1 MNQFFATLNLKQF
14 FARLFLWRL
23 EHTVEVSEKEK
34 EELIDVTNDKQAKA
48 IVWRA
53 TVMKAI
59 LPLTLAVFALEFV
72 KTRTTLRYYNEFD
85 EEYGYSTDL
94 LQPIGKAALISDGPL
109 STGILIVGIC
119 MSLYY
124 RFSDPKRSSKI
135 VRWAFMADVLLILW
149 PSLVQSDAKYG
160 FDEIIDQDLMED
172 SSGAVAT
179 IRLESTI
186 TNAINLIPLIVA
198 FPRGSTKAALCLFGL
213 FPKATTPKVLIMYFF
228 PFASILL
235 LLGASTFVQVAG
247 DPLIASA
254 LGCFFA
260 CDALMYLSY
269 KYVIEGDTAK
279 LATSKKAKAKLYIS
293 LVGLV
298 LLVVWFASKVVPCA
312 LLDDDELYYGG
323 AEPHCVVLANLQ
335 FPIENI
341 MAVIIKFFRNLFLGK
356 LIFFDT
362 MMLTL
367 QACEPEFE
375 VVKSEDDVEVSDGD
389 VKD

>member
-1 MNQFFATLNLKQF
+1 MKQF

-23 EHTVEVSEKEK
+23 EHTVEVSENEK
-34 EELIDVTNDKQAKA
+34 KKLNDATNDIEAKT

-53 TVMKAI
+53 ALMKAI
-59 LPLTLAVFALEFV
+59 LPLSLAVFALEFL
-72 KTRTTLRYYNEFD
+72 KTTETLRYYNEFD
-85 EEYGYSTDL
+85 ENYDYDTDL
-94 LQPIGKAALISDGPL
+94 LQPVGKAALISDGPL
-109 STGILIVGIC
+109 STGVLIVGIC

-124 RFSDPKRSSKI
+124 SFSDLKRSSKI
-135 VRWAFMADVLLILW
+135 VRWAFMADLLLILW
-149 PSLVQSDAKYG
+149 PSLVQSDAKFG
-160 FDEIIDQDLMED
+160 FDEIIGMEFMED
-172 SSGAVAT
+172 PSATIAT
-179 IRLESTI
+179 IRLQSTV
-186 TNAINLIPLIVA
+186 TNAINLIPLIIA

-247 DPLIASA
+247 GPLIGLA

-269 KYVIEGDTAK
+269 KYVIEGDTEK
-279 LATSKKAKAKLYIS
+279 LATSKKAKVKLYIS

-298 LLVVWFASKVVPCA
+298 LLVVWFASRVVPCA
-312 LLDDDELYYGG
+312 FLDDDELYYGK

-335 FPIENI
+335 FPIKNI
-341 MAVIIKFFRNLFLGK
+341 VVVIIKFFRNLFLGK

-389 VKD
+389 VKG